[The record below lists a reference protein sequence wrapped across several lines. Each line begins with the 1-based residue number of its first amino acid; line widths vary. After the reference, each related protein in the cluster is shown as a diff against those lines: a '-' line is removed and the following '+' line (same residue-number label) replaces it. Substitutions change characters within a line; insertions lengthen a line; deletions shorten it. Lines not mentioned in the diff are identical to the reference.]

1 MLKTTYQY
9 EQTAARLVVE
19 GFPDLS
25 AGQSNEAI
33 GILSSW
39 RLQLI
44 GAPELEGT
52 RDHLEALM
60 AAVMPYARHR
70 LSGVQR
76 RFGLENGFV
85 SIAPDQANHRLELRS
100 SREGVE
106 PLQLKLDDAELA
118 DLVRCLDRLRLD
130 NRVKLTWTF
139 PEDRPLKRQEIVD
152 RIPLQNASD
161 QPFWPGLLWH
171 APSPPPGL
179 FLCLRKP
186 KRHRQHR
193 HRWTSL
199 KRSPIVDV
207 KETRFRIAA
216 VTAP

>member
-25 AGQSNEAI
+25 AGHSSDAI

-39 RLQLI
+39 RLQLV

-70 LSGVQR
+70 LSGVAR
-76 RFGLENGFV
+76 RFGQDSGFV
-85 SIAPDQANHRLELRS
+85 SIGPGPDQTAHLLELRS

-106 PLQLKLDDAELA
+106 PLQLNLDDAELA
-118 DLVRCLDRLRLD
+118 DLVRCLDQLRID
-130 NRVKLTWTF
+130 SRIKLTWAF
-139 PEDRPLKRQEIVD
+139 PEDRPLQRQEVVD
-152 RIPLQNASD
+152 RIPLQ
-161 QPFWPGLLWH
+161 QRLGPPLLAGVALACSIATAWLV
-171 APSPPPGL
+171 PLP
-179 FLCLRKP
+179 
-186 KRHRQHR
+186 QE
-193 HRWTSL
+193 T
-199 KRSPIVDV
+199 
-207 KETRFRIAA
+207 KETSPEPTPVETPKTNSDR
-216 VTAP
+216 

>member
-25 AGQSNEAI
+25 AGHSSDAI

-39 RLQLI
+39 RLQLV

-70 LSGVQR
+70 LSGVKR
-76 RFGLENGFV
+76 RFGQDSGFV
-85 SIAPDQANHRLELRS
+85 SMGPGPDPTAHVLELRS

-106 PLQLKLDDAELA
+106 PLQLNLDDAELA
-118 DLVRCLDRLRLD
+118 DLVRCLDQLRID
-130 NRVKLTWTF
+130 SRIKLTWAF
-139 PEDRPLKRQEIVD
+139 PEDRPLQRQEVVD
-152 RIPLQNASD
+152 RIPLQ
-161 QPFWPGLLWH
+161 QRLGPPLLAGVALACSIATAWLV
-171 APSPPPGL
+171 PLP
-179 FLCLRKP
+179 
-186 KRHRQHR
+186 QE
-193 HRWTSL
+193 T
-199 KRSPIVDV
+199 
-207 KETRFRIAA
+207 KETSPEPTPVETPETKPDR
-216 VTAP
+216 

>member
-1 MLKTTYQY
+1 MLKTTYRY
-9 EQTAARLVVE
+9 EQTAARLEVE

-25 AGQSNEAI
+25 AGHSNDAI
-33 GILSSW
+33 GILSAW
-39 RLQLI
+39 RLQLV

-76 RFGLENGFV
+76 RFGQESGFV
-85 SIAPDQANHRLELRS
+85 SIGPDQANHRLELRS

-130 NRVKLTWTF
+130 SRVKLAWTF
-139 PEDRPLKRQEIVD
+139 PEDRPLQRQEIVD
-152 RIPLQNASD
+152 RVPLQKRLGPPLLAGVALACTIATAWLVPLPQETKGTSPAS
-161 QPFWPGLLWH
+161 
-171 APSPPPGL
+171 ATVE
-179 FLCLRKP
+179 KP
-186 KRHRQHR
+186 
-193 HRWTSL
+193 
-199 KRSPIVDV
+199 
-207 KETRFRIAA
+207 ETQSDR
-216 VTAP
+216 

>member
-25 AGQSNEAI
+25 AGHSSEAI

-39 RLQLI
+39 RLQLV

-70 LSGVQR
+70 LSGVER
-76 RFGLENGFV
+76 CFGLNNGFV
-85 SIAPDQANHRLELRS
+85 SIGPGPNPTAHLLELRS

-106 PLQLKLDDAELA
+106 PLQLNLDDAELA
-118 DLVRCLDRLRLD
+118 DLVRCLDQLRID
-130 NRVKLTWTF
+130 GRIKLTWAF
-139 PEDRPLKRQEIVD
+139 PDDRPLPRQEVVE
-152 RIPLQNASD
+152 RIPLQKRLG
-161 QPFWPGLLWH
+161 PPLLAGVALACAIGTAWLI
-171 APSPPPGL
+171 PLP
-179 FLCLRKP
+179 
-186 KRHRQHR
+186 QE
-193 HRWTSL
+193 T
-199 KRSPIVDV
+199 
-207 KETRFRIAA
+207 KETSPAPAA
-216 VTAP
+216 VDKPETKSDR

>member
-19 GFPDLS
+19 GYPDLS
-25 AGQSNEAI
+25 AGHSNDAI

-39 RLQLI
+39 RLQLV

-60 AAVMPYARHR
+60 TAVMPYARYR

-76 RFGLENGFV
+76 RFGKESGFV
-85 SIAPDQANHRLELRS
+85 SIAPEATAHLLELRS

-130 NRVKLTWTF
+130 SRVKLTWTF
-139 PEDRPLKRQEIVD
+139 PDDRPLHRQDIVD
-152 RIPLQNASD
+152 RIPLQKRLGPPLLA
-161 QPFWPGLLWH
+161 GLALACSIATAWLV
-171 APSPPPGL
+171 PLPQDTKESSPAA
-179 FLCLRKP
+179 
-186 KRHRQHR
+186 
-193 HRWTSL
+193 
-199 KRSPIVDV
+199 
-207 KETRFRIAA
+207 AA
-216 VTAP
+216 VNKPETQSDR

>member
-1 MLKTTYQY
+1 MFKTTYQY
-9 EQTAARLVVE
+9 EQTSARLVVE

-25 AGQSNEAI
+25 AGHSKEAI

-60 AAVMPYARHR
+60 RALMPYARHR
-70 LSGVQR
+70 LSGVER
-76 RFGLENGFV
+76 TFGEESDFV
-85 SIAPDQANHRLELRS
+85 SIGPDQNHHRLELRS

-130 NRVKLTWTF
+130 SRGKLKWTF

-152 RIPLQNASD
+152 RVPLQKRLG
-161 QPFWPGLLWH
+161 PPLLAGFALACTIATAWLV
-171 APSPPPGL
+171 PLPQES
-179 FLCLRKP
+179 
-186 KRHRQHR
+186 
-193 HRWTSL
+193 
-199 KRSPIVDV
+199 
-207 KETRFRIAA
+207 KETSP
-216 VTAP
+216 APERVVKQETQSDR

>member
-1 MLKTTYQY
+1 MLKTTYRY
-9 EQTAARLVVE
+9 EQTAARLEVE

-25 AGQSNEAI
+25 AGHANDAI
-33 GILSSW
+33 GILSAW
-39 RLQLI
+39 RLQLV

-76 RFGLENGFV
+76 RFGQESSFV
-85 SIAPDQANHRLELRS
+85 SIGPDQTSHRLELRS

-130 NRVKLTWTF
+130 SRVKLTWAY
-139 PEDRPLKRQEIVD
+139 PEDRPLQRQEIVD
-152 RIPLQNASD
+152 RVPLQKRLGPPLLAGVALACTIATTWLVPLPPETKKTSPTPATVDKPETQSD
-161 QPFWPGLLWH
+161 
-171 APSPPPGL
+171 
-179 FLCLRKP
+179 R
-186 KRHRQHR
+186 
-193 HRWTSL
+193 
-199 KRSPIVDV
+199 
-207 KETRFRIAA
+207 
-216 VTAP
+216 

>member
-25 AGQSNEAI
+25 AGHSNDAI

-39 RLQLI
+39 RLQLV

-70 LSGVQR
+70 LSGVKR
-76 RFGLENGFV
+76 RFGQDSGFV
-85 SIAPDQANHRLELRS
+85 SMGPGPDPTAHVLELRS

-106 PLQLKLDDAELA
+106 PLQLNLDDAELA
-118 DLVRCLDRLRLD
+118 DLVRCLDQLRID
-130 NRVKLTWTF
+130 SRIKLTWAF
-139 PEDRPLKRQEIVD
+139 PEDRPLQRQEVVD
-152 RIPLQNASD
+152 RIPLQ
-161 QPFWPGLLWH
+161 QRLGPPLLAGVALACSIATAWLV
-171 APSPPPGL
+171 PLP
-179 FLCLRKP
+179 
-186 KRHRQHR
+186 QE
-193 HRWTSL
+193 T
-199 KRSPIVDV
+199 
-207 KETRFRIAA
+207 KETSPEPTPVETPETKPDR
-216 VTAP
+216 

>member
-25 AGQSNEAI
+25 AGHSSDAV

-39 RLQLI
+39 RLQLV

-76 RFGLENGFV
+76 RFGQESGFV
-85 SIAPDQANHRLELRS
+85 SIGPNQTNHLLELRS
-100 SREGVE
+100 SREGGE
-106 PLQLKLDDAELA
+106 PLQLKRDDAELA
-118 DLVRCLDRLRLD
+118 DLVRCLDQLRID
-130 NRVKLTWTF
+130 TRVKLTWTF
-139 PEDRPLKRQEIVD
+139 PEDRPLQRQEIVD
-152 RIPLQNASD
+152 RIPLQKRLG
-161 QPFWPGLLWH
+161 PPLLAGVALACSIATGWLV
-171 APSPPPGL
+171 PLPEE
-179 FLCLRKP
+179 
-186 KRHRQHR
+186 
-193 HRWTSL
+193 
-199 KRSPIVDV
+199 I
-207 KETRFRIAA
+207 KETSP
-216 VTAP
+216 APAPVEKPETQSDR

>member
-1 MLKTTYQY
+1 MLKTTYHY
-9 EQTAARLVVE
+9 EQTAARLVIE

-25 AGQSNEAI
+25 AGHSSEAI

-76 RFGLENGFV
+76 RFGQESGFV
-85 SIAPDQANHRLELRS
+85 SIAPDQASHRLELRS

-106 PLQLKLDDAELA
+106 PLQLMLDDAELA

-130 NRVKLTWTF
+130 SRVKLSWTV
-139 PEDRPLKRQEIVD
+139 PADCPLTRQEIVD
-152 RIPLQNASD
+152 RVPLQKRLG
-161 QPFWPGLLWH
+161 PPLLAGVALACTIATAWLVPLPQEIK
-171 APSPPPGL
+171 ATSPEPSTVD
-179 FLCLRKP
+179 KP
-186 KRHRQHR
+186 
-193 HRWTSL
+193 
-199 KRSPIVDV
+199 
-207 KETRFRIAA
+207 ETRSDR
-216 VTAP
+216 

>member
-1 MLKTTYQY
+1 MLKTTYRY

-25 AGQSNEAI
+25 AGHSNDAI

-39 RLQLI
+39 RLQLV

-70 LSGVQR
+70 LSGVAR
-76 RFGLENGFV
+76 RFGQDSGFV
-85 SIAPDQANHRLELRS
+85 SIGPGPDQTAHLLELRS

-118 DLVRCLDRLRLD
+118 DLVRCLDQLRID
-130 NRVKLTWTF
+130 SRIKLTWAF
-139 PEDRPLKRQEIVD
+139 PDDRPLQRQEVID
-152 RIPLQNASD
+152 RIPLQ
-161 QPFWPGLLWH
+161 QRLGPPLLAGVALACSIATAWLV
-171 APSPPPGL
+171 PLP
-179 FLCLRKP
+179 
-186 KRHRQHR
+186 QE
-193 HRWTSL
+193 T
-199 KRSPIVDV
+199 
-207 KETRFRIAA
+207 KETLPEPTPVETPETKSDR
-216 VTAP
+216 

>member
-25 AGQSNEAI
+25 AGHSNDAI

-39 RLQLI
+39 RLQLV

-70 LSGVQR
+70 LSGVKR
-76 RFGLENGFV
+76 RFGQDSGFV
-85 SIAPDQANHRLELRS
+85 SMGPGPDPTAHVLELRS

-106 PLQLKLDDAELA
+106 PLQLNLDDAELA
-118 DLVRCLDRLRLD
+118 DLVRCLDQLRID
-130 NRVKLTWTF
+130 SRIKLTWAF
-139 PEDRPLKRQEIVD
+139 PEDLPLQRQEVVD
-152 RIPLQNASD
+152 RIPLQ
-161 QPFWPGLLWH
+161 QRLGPPLLAGVALACSIATAWLV
-171 APSPPPGL
+171 PLP
-179 FLCLRKP
+179 
-186 KRHRQHR
+186 QE
-193 HRWTSL
+193 T
-199 KRSPIVDV
+199 
-207 KETRFRIAA
+207 KETSPEPTPVETPETKPDR
-216 VTAP
+216 

>member
-1 MLKTTYQY
+1 MLKTTYHY
-9 EQTAARLVVE
+9 EQTAARLEVE

-25 AGQSNEAI
+25 AGHSNDAI
-33 GILSSW
+33 GILSAW
-39 RLQLI
+39 RLQLV

-76 RFGLENGFV
+76 RFGQESGFV
-85 SIAPDQANHRLELRS
+85 SIGPDQTSHRLELRS

-130 NRVKLTWTF
+130 SRVKLTWAF
-139 PEDRPLKRQEIVD
+139 PEDRPLQRQEIVD
-152 RIPLQNASD
+152 RVPLQKRLG
-161 QPFWPGLLWH
+161 PPLL
-171 APSPPPGL
+171 AGVALACS
-179 FLCLRKP
+179 
-186 KRHRQHR
+186 
-193 HRWTSL
+193 
-199 KRSPIVDV
+199 
-207 KETRFRIAA
+207 IAA
-216 VTAP
+216 AWLVPLPQETKESSPAPATVDKPETQSDR

>member
-1 MLKTTYQY
+1 
-9 EQTAARLVVE
+9 
-19 GFPDLS
+19 
-25 AGQSNEAI
+25 
-33 GILSSW
+33 
-39 RLQLI
+39 
-44 GAPELEGT
+44 
-52 RDHLEALM
+52 M

-76 RFGLENGFV
+76 RFGLESGFV

-152 RIPLQNASD
+152 RIPLQKRLG
-161 QPFWPGLLWH
+161 PPLL
-171 APSPPPGL
+171 AGGCSGM
-179 FLCLRKP
+179 
-186 KRHRQHR
+186 QHR
-193 HRWTSL
+193 HRMACSSASGNQGDNVSTG
-199 KRSPIVDV
+199 
-207 KETRFRIAA
+207 TGGQA
-216 VTAP
+216 